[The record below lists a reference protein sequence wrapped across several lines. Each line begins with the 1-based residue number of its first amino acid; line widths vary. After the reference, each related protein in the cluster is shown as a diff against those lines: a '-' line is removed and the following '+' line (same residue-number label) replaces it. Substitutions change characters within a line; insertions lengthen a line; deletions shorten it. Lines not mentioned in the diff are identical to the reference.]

1 MKSGLVGTLAL
12 LPILVPLVSGQP
24 ALAETAPSFADCLRF
39 ERTACDATLAA
50 EPDNLTALFMRG
62 LAAELAG
69 DHRAALADFT
79 DAATREPRH
88 FGAQLWRYVAAAT
101 LNVADDAGFA
111 AYLKQSRLPP
121 WPKVLGELY
130 LGTADA
136 KVAVALAEAQPV
148 TARAEALCAAHYH
161 IGRAAYLIGDI
172 PTAETAFRAA
182 LATGATHVFEFRAA
196 ERALAGTP

>member
-1 MKSGLVGTLAL
+1 MKLR
-12 LPILVPLVSGQP
+12 LPG
-24 ALAETAPSFADCLRF
+24 ALAALILLQMPVAATPAAGQSAPSFAACLDFDRA
-39 ERTACDATLAA
+39 ACDATLAA
-50 EPDNLTALFMRG
+50 EPDNLTALFIRG

-101 LNVADDAGFA
+101 LDTADDDTFA
-111 AYLKQSRLPP
+111 AYLKQSQLPP

-130 LGTADA
+130 LGTANA
-136 KVAVALAEAQPV
+136 ATVVALAEAQP
-148 TARAEALCAAHYH
+148 APSRAEALCAAHYH
-161 IGRAAYLIGDI
+161 IGRAAFLTGDI

-182 LATGATHVFEFRAA
+182 VATGATRVFEYRAA
-196 ERALAGTP
+196 ERALQGNP